1 MNVDLSKIQNIYFVG
16 AGGIGMAALERYFL
30 AKGKKVAGYDRT
42 STQLTDE
49 LRSEGVDM
57 TFNESADSIPEA
69 FRNPETTLVVYTP
82 AVPSDLPILAYFRE
96 NGFEV
101 MKRAAVLGLI
111 TRNSR
116 SLCFAGTHGKT
127 TTSSMAAHILNS
139 GSVGCNAFLGGELI
153 NYGTNF
159 LLSPSS
165 DFSVIE
171 ADEFDRSFHH
181 LTPYVAVITAT
192 DPDHLDIYGTEE
204 AYLESFAHFT
214 ELVRPDG
221 ALIIHEDLKLRPRPQ
236 EGVRVYTYSRDK
248 GDFHA
253 AYIRREPGNITFDIV
268 TPRGTIRNVNLGVPV
283 EVNIENAVAAV
294 AAVCLTNAWAPELI
308 RDAISSYRGTKRRF
322 ETHLKEDNGAGHVI
336 IDDYAHHPEE
346 IRKSIES
353 VKALYPGRK
362 LTVAFQPHLYTRT
375 RDFAPEFAD
384 ALSDADSLI
393 LLDIYPAREEPIEGV
408 SSKIIFDN
416 VKCEDKILIG
426 KEKLVETLK
435 NRNFD
440 ILLTLGAGDINTF
453 IPQIIESLKD

>member
-1 MNVDLSKIQNIYFVG
+1 MNPDLSKIQNIYFVG

-30 AKGKKVAGYDRT
+30 AKSKNVAGYDRT
-42 STQLTDE
+42 PTALTDE
-49 LRSEGVDM
+49 LRAEGVEIS
-57 TFNESADSIPEA
+57 FEENPDSIPA
-69 FRNPETTLVVYTP
+69 SFRNPADTLVVYTP
-82 AVPSDLPILAYFRE
+82 AVPADMPILAWFRD
-96 NGFEV
+96 NGFDIL
-101 MKRAAVLGLI
+101 KRAAVLGLI

-181 LTPYVAVITAT
+181 LTPYIAVITAT

-214 ELVRPDG
+214 ELIRPDG
-221 ALIIHEDLKLRPRPQ
+221 ALIIHENLKLKPRPQ

-253 AYIRREPGNITFDIV
+253 AYVRRAPGTITFDLV
-268 TPRGTIRNVNLGVPV
+268 TPRGTIRNINLGVPV
-283 EVNIENAVAAV
+283 EVNVENAIAA
-294 AAVCLTNAWAPELI
+294 AAICLTSAWDPEI
-308 RDAISSYRGTKRRF
+308 VRQAINSYRGTKRRF
-322 ETHLKEDNGAGHVI
+322 ETHLKEHNGTGHVI

-353 VKALYPGRK
+353 VKALYPGRH

-375 RDFAPEFAD
+375 RDFAPDFAD
-384 ALSDADSLI
+384 ALSAADSLI
-393 LLDIYPAREEPIEGV
+393 LLDIYPAREKPIEGV
-408 SSKIIFDN
+408 SSEIIFEN
-416 VKCEDKILIG
+416 VKCGDKILIS

-453 IPQIIESLKD
+453 IPEIIASLNS

>member
-1 MNVDLSKIQNIYFVG
+1 MKHDISEISNIYFVG

-30 AKGKKVAGYDRT
+30 ATGKKVAGYDRT
-42 STQLTDE
+42 PTALTDE
-49 LRSEGVDM
+49 LRAEGVEISFDE
-57 TFNESADSIPEA
+57 NADSIPEA
-69 FRNPETTLVVYTP
+69 FRNPEITLVVYTP
-82 AVPSDLPILAYFRE
+82 AVPESLPQLRYFRD

-101 MKRAAVLGLI
+101 LKRAAVLGLI

-127 TTSSMAAHILNS
+127 TTSSMAAHILKS
-139 GSVGCNAFLGGELI
+139 GSFGCNAFLGGEML

-159 LLSPSS
+159 LLAPQSAY
-165 DFSVIE
+165 SVIE

-181 LTPYVAVITAT
+181 LTPTVAVITAT

-204 AYLESFAHFT
+204 AYLESFARFT
-214 ELVRPDG
+214 ELIRPDG
-221 ALIIHEDLKLRPRPQ
+221 ALIIHENLKLKPRPQ
-236 EGVRVYTYSRDK
+236 EGVRVYTYSRDS

-253 AYIRREPGNITFDIV
+253 GYVRRANGTITFDLI
-268 TPRGTIRNVNLGVPV
+268 TPRGIIRNINLGVPV
-283 EVNIENAVAAV
+283 EVNIENAVAA
-294 AAVCLTNAWAPELI
+294 AAAICLTDAWEPEVV
-308 RDAISSYRGTKRRF
+308 REAISSYRGTKRRF
-322 ETHLKEDNGAGHVI
+322 ETHLKEDNGAGRVI

-346 IRKSIES
+346 VRKSIES
-353 VKALYPGRK
+353 VKAIYPGRK
-362 LTVAFQPHLYTRT
+362 LTVAFQPHLYSRT

-384 ALSDADSLI
+384 ALSGADSLV

-408 SSKIIFDN
+408 SSEIIFDK
-416 VKCEDKILIG
+416 VRCEDKILIN

-453 IPQIIESLKD
+453 IPAIIENLD

>member
-1 MNVDLSKIQNIYFVG
+1 MKYDISEISNIYFVG

-30 AKGKKVAGYDRT
+30 ATGKKVAGYDRT
-42 STQLTDE
+42 PTALTDE
-49 LRSEGVDM
+49 LRAEGVEISFDE
-57 TFNESADSIPEA
+57 NADSIPEA

-82 AVPSDLPILAYFRE
+82 AVPESLPQLRYFR
-96 NGFEV
+96 NNDFEV
-101 MKRAAVLGLI
+101 LKRAAVLGLI

-127 TTSSMAAHILNS
+127 TTSSMAAHILKS
-139 GSVGCNAFLGGELI
+139 GSFGCNAFLGGEML

-159 LLSPSS
+159 LLAPQSAY
-165 DFSVIE
+165 SVIE

-181 LTPYVAVITAT
+181 LTPSVAVITAT

-204 AYLESFAHFT
+204 AYLESFARFT
-214 ELVRPDG
+214 ELIRPDG
-221 ALIIHEDLKLRPRPQ
+221 ALIIHENLKLKPRPQ
-236 EGVRVYTYSRDK
+236 DGVRVYTYSRDS

-253 AYIRREPGNITFDIV
+253 GYVRRANGTITFDLI
-268 TPRGTIRNVNLGVPV
+268 TPRGIIRNINLGVPV
-283 EVNIENAVAAV
+283 EVNIENAVAA
-294 AAVCLTNAWAPELI
+294 AAAICLTDAWEPEVV
-308 RDAISSYRGTKRRF
+308 REAISSYRGTKRRF
-322 ETHLKEDNGAGHVI
+322 ETHLKEDNGAGRVI

-346 IRKSIES
+346 VRKSIES
-353 VKALYPGRK
+353 VKAIYPGRK
-362 LTVAFQPHLYTRT
+362 LTVAFQPHLYSRT

-384 ALSDADSLI
+384 ALSGADSLV

-408 SSKIIFDN
+408 SSEIIFDK
-416 VKCEDKILIG
+416 VRCEDKILIN

-453 IPQIIESLKD
+453 IPAIIENLD